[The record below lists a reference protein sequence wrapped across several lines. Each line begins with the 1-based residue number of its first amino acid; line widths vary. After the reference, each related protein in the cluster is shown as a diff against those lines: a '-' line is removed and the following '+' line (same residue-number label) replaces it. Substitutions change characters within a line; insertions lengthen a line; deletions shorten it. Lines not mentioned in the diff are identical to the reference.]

1 VPISD
6 RLVSILI
13 PTYQAEPS
21 LGALLDRLRSQRLD
35 RFEIIVVDSSSA
47 DRTMEI
53 AKSFGVQ
60 TYVIPKEEFDHGGT
74 RTYMGK
80 LAKGELLVYLTQDAL
95 PLNDATVPTLVARLI
110 GDERIGAAFGRQIP
124 HKNATPFA
132 RHLREFNYP
141 PESRERTFQ
150 DRTRYGIKTLFCS
163 NSFAAYKR
171 SALDAVG
178 WFKDGLLMGEDMH
191 ACAKMLKQGFHIA
204 YVAEAA
210 VFHSHNYSALQEFK
224 RYFDLGAFFR
234 KEPWILQEYGA
245 AEGEGM
251 RFIRSELSFLL
262 RSRLPHYIPLSLF
275 RILAKGVGYRLGHV
289 APFLPGKIV
298 QWASM
303 HSK

>member
-1 VPISD
+1 MPISD

-95 PLNDATVPTLVARLI
+95 PLDDAAVPTLVARLI

-163 NSFAAYKR
+163 NSFAAYTR

>member
-6 RLVSILI
+6 QMVSILI
-13 PTYQAEPS
+13 PTYHAESS
-21 LGALLDRLRSQRLD
+21 LGVLLDTLRRQHLE
-35 RFEIIVVDSSSA
+35 RFEIIIVDSSSA
-47 DRTMEI
+47 DRTIEV

-60 TYVIPKEEFDHGGT
+60 TYLIPKQEFDHGGT

-80 LAKGELLVYLTQDAL
+80 LAKGDVLVYLTQDAL
-95 PLNDATVPTLVARLI
+95 PVHEATVPTLVSKLMA
-110 GDERIGAAFGRQIP
+110 DERIGAAFGRQIP

-141 PESRERTFQ
+141 SESRERTFQ
-150 DRTRYGIKTLFCS
+150 DRARYGIKTLFCS

-171 SALDAVG
+171 AALDAVG
-178 WFKDGLLMGEDMH
+178 WFKEGLLMGEDMH
-191 ACAKMLKQGFHIA
+191 VCAKMLRQGFHIA
-204 YVAEAA
+204 YVAEAV
-210 VFHSHNYSALQEFK
+210 VFHSHNYSVLQEFK

-245 AEGEGM
+245 AEAEGM
-251 RFIRSELSFLL
+251 RFVRSELGFLL
-262 RSRLPHYIPLSLF
+262 RRGLPHYIPLSFL
-275 RILAKGVGYRLGHV
+275 RILAKGVGYRLGHY
-289 APFLPGKIV
+289 APHLPGKVV

>member
-1 VPISD
+1 M
-6 RLVSILI
+6 VSILI

-21 LGALLDRLRSQRLD
+21 LGALLERLRHQRLD
-35 RFEIIVVDSSSA
+35 RFEIIVVDSSSV
-47 DRTMEI
+47 DRTIEI
-53 AKSFGVQ
+53 ARSFGVQ
-60 TYVIPKEEFDHGGT
+60 TYVIPKEQFDHGGT

-95 PLNDATVPTLVARLI
+95 PMDDATVQTLVTRLTD
-110 GDERIGAAFGRQIP
+110 DERIGASFGRQIP

-141 PESRERTFQ
+141 PGSSQRTFE
-150 DRTRYGIKTLFCS
+150 DRARYGIKTLFCS

-171 SALDAVG
+171 SALDAIG

-210 VFHSHNYSALQEFK
+210 VFHSHNYSVLQEFK
-224 RYFDLGAFFR
+224 RYFDLGAFLG